1 MPTMQ
6 EMTTSLE
13 DARFF
18 NDEIEKIVRGPQ
30 SGHDLAVIRRYFRG
44 YLHCWKTVLH
54 LIRDAK
60 GLSKD
65 KDWIKWCQRWQ
76 TKHLDG
82 NGIESMDQLRETR
95 DYDTHTGTIVV
106 SGEGATTQ
114 QTGPCVDR
122 ERERQEPHGP
132 AAETK
137 IRCGLLEWSQR
148 RSGALSPCRVPMV
161 PRETTA
167 APCSG
172 AGRGDGTRICMA
184 LQTAGECAR
193 LLQG

>member
-18 NDEIEKIVRGPQ
+18 NDEIEKVVRGPQ

-54 LIRDAK
+54 LVRDAK
-60 GLSKD
+60 GLSNE

-95 DYDTHTGTIVV
+95 DYDTHTGTLVV
-106 SGEGATTQ
+106 SGEVAAGLFPLVFVDPVKPSQARRELVTLTRKGLEVVDVLIAT
-114 QTGPCVDR
+114 
-122 ERERQEPHGP
+122 H
-132 AAETK
+132 ANF
-137 IRCGLLEWSQR
+137 S
-148 RSGALSPCRVPMV
+148 
-161 PRETTA
+161 
-167 APCSG
+167 
-172 AGRGDGTRICMA
+172 
-184 LQTAGECAR
+184 
-193 LLQG
+193 